1 MTAPVRANDGYDK
14 VRSLR
19 HLKDAEFDEYINSLK
34 GAEWHKAFSCCHA
47 VLFLASWIVIG
58 FVEPKNGDLWV
69 YGSFPVFFAVMMSLD
84 FKKFKKL
91 KERAASL
98 AWGGIM

>member
-58 FVEPKNGDLWV
+58 VVEPKNGDLWV
-69 YGSFPVFFAVMMSLD
+69 YGSFPVFFAVVFFAAVPRFLRVAST
-84 FKKFKKL
+84 FL
-91 KERAASL
+91 KSVVL
-98 AWGGIM
+98 KP